1 MPLAAWSGGCNTRCT
16 PFLPCPLNIPLS
28 LSYKIILAVA
38 GIAALL
44 VSAAL
49 FYPYIYAEY
58 EFDVGGHMRTPLP
71 KPTAPVAGRWFDD
84 YFLIESLDPTTF
96 AIGEPRYYQGNYSY
110 LILGAQRA
118 VLFDAGTGLRDI
130 VPVVRSLTNLPVTV
144 IPSHL
149 HFDHVGALGRFD
161 RTALLDDL
169 SLRAR
174 APDSRLTLRRYE
186 FLGFADRLP
195 IPTFRVDEWWTPDS
209 SIALGGRRLRVLA
222 TPGHT
227 PTSLSLYDEDRH
239 QLFAGDFIY
248 PGYLYAFLPGASRS
262 AYLATTRRLLS
273 IIDPDT
279 QILAAHMADPPAPV
293 RAPVL
298 QVADLRALERAL
310 TSINEDHLPS
320 GGFYPRLFPVQDSIR
335 FATGWVWNNR

>member
-1 MPLAAWSGGCNTRCT
+1 M
-16 PFLPCPLNIPLS
+16 S
-28 LSYKIILAVA
+28 LSAPHKIFLAVA
-38 GIAALL
+38 ATALL
-44 VSAAL
+44 VVTAAL

-58 EFDVGGHMRTPLP
+58 KYNVRGQARTPLP
-71 KPTAPVAGRWFDD
+71 KPTAPVSGRWFDD
-84 YFLIESLDPTTF
+84 YFVVETIDPTTF
-96 AIGEPRYYQGNYSY
+96 AIGEPRYYQGNDSY

-118 VLFDAGTGLRDI
+118 ILFDAGTGLRDI

-161 RTALLDDL
+161 RTALLDDR

-174 APDSRLTLRRYE
+174 LRDSRLTLRRYE

-195 IPTFRVDEWWTPDS
+195 TPTFRVDEWWAPDS
-209 SIALGGRRLRVLA
+209 TIDLGARRLRVLA

-227 PTSLSLYDEDRH
+227 PTSVSLYDEDRH

-248 PGYLYAFLPGASRS
+248 PGYLYAFLPGASRG
-262 AYLATTRRLLS
+262 AYLSTTKRLLS
-273 IIDPDT
+273 IIDPDA
-279 QILAAHMADPPAPV
+279 QIFAAHMADPPAPV
-293 RAPVL
+293 RAAVL
-298 QVADLRALERAL
+298 QVADLRALERVL
-310 TSINEDHLPS
+310 TSINEGDLPS
-320 GGFYPRLFPVQDSIR
+320 RGFYPRIFVQDPIR